1 MSRNKEDVHI
11 ISLRSKPENT
21 NGLDADLK
29 DIQEYTVNSE
39 PWWRNIGYSSI
50 PPAMTGGNASNL
62 NSSEGHNGSESND
75 DQSLSSGTLNEEDAN
90 ANKDSQATASSQL
103 GNGLHYQ
110 NLQSVVSSM
119 TRTHDGLSQSPQFEL
134 VSHSIACAS
143 NPYQDAYY
151 SGMMAYGHQPLGYP
165 HFVGMPRARMLLPLE
180 VAQEAV
186 YVNAKQYPGI
196 IRRRQQRAKAEV
208 EKKLIKSRKPY
219 LHESRHQHAV
229 RRERSSGGRFA
240 KKSGDDA
247 SKNTSERKLNGSGPL
262 RASHSGSSSGSEPF
276 SSDPVE
282 TLKSSDAQKE
292 ARASQVHATFEA
304 YGYANRNG
312 HYQNHHGLQSS
323 TYGLYLGEN
332 KDGDRSRE
340 NEDLD
345 YPGRQLRKQA
355 KTSSAHQ

>member
-1 MSRNKEDVHI
+1 MI
-11 ISLRSKPENT
+11 IGPCFVNAMFLLFCLERCGILVQCYSDSFSLILT
-21 NGLDADLK
+21 
-29 DIQEYTVNSE
+29 
-39 PWWRNIGYSSI
+39 
-50 PPAMTGGNASNL
+50 
-62 NSSEGHNGSESND
+62 
-75 DQSLSSGTLNEEDAN
+75 
-90 ANKDSQATASSQL
+90 

-151 SGMMAYGHQPLGYP
+151 SGMMAYGHQPLMKRRDVSFIVFGMQKMKAKRFFDSALCVSSKIQRIKHRSAHILSNGYP

>member
-1 MSRNKEDVHI
+1 
-11 ISLRSKPENT
+11 
-21 NGLDADLK
+21 
-29 DIQEYTVNSE
+29 
-39 PWWRNIGYSSI
+39 
-50 PPAMTGGNASNL
+50 
-62 NSSEGHNGSESND
+62 
-75 DQSLSSGTLNEEDAN
+75 
-90 ANKDSQATASSQL
+90 
-103 GNGLHYQ
+103 
-110 NLQSVVSSM
+110 M
-119 TRTHDGLSQSPQFEL
+119 TRTHDGRSQSPQFEL
-134 VSHSIACAS
+134 ACAS

-165 HFVGMPRARMLLPLE
+165 HFVGMPRARMFLPLE

-208 EKKLIKSRKPY
+208 EQKLIKSRKPY

-229 RRERSSGGRFA
+229 RRERSSAGRFA

-262 RASHSGSSSGSEPF
+262 RASQSGSSSGSEPF

-292 ARASQVHATFEA
+292 ARASQVHDTFEA

-340 NEDLD
+340 NEDVD
-345 YPGRQLRKQA
+345 HPGRQLRKQA

>member
-1 MSRNKEDVHI
+1 M
-11 ISLRSKPENT
+11 RSKPENT

-39 PWWRNIGYSSI
+39 LWWRNISYSSI
-50 PPAMTGGNASNL
+50 PPAMTGGNASSL
-62 NSSEGHNGSESND
+62 TSSEGHNGSESND
-75 DQSLSSGTLNEEDAN
+75 DQSLSSGRLNEEDAD
-90 ANKDSQATASSQL
+90 ANKDSQATALSQL

-134 VSHSIACAS
+134 VSHSIVSSCSFHMKSLLFFELVVTDSYACAS
-143 NPYQDAYY
+143 NPYQNAYY
-151 SGMMAYGHQPLGYP
+151 SRMMAYGHQPLGYP
-165 HFVGMPRARMLLPLE
+165 HFVGMPCTRMLLPLE

-262 RASHSGSSSGSEPF
+262 RASQSGSSSGSEPF
-276 SSDPVE
+276 SSDSVE

-292 ARASQVHATFEA
+292 ARASQVHDTFEA

-340 NEDLD
+340 NEDVI
-345 YPGRQLRKQA
+345 QA
-355 KTSSAHQ
+355 GN